1 MSDEKT
7 EKAAEW
13 TDLCALGDV
22 PANGGGKFVGLKT
35 AALAV
40 FRLDAE
46 KLQVL
51 DDTCPH
57 AGGSLASGYVSQGVV
72 YCPWHA
78 WPFKIC
84 SGECP
89 DNPSIKVKVYPVR
102 VVDGRVQAQV

>member
-1 MSDEKT
+1 MSEEKS
-7 EKAAEW
+7 EKPGDW
-13 TDLCALGDV
+13 TDLCAEAEV
-22 PANGGGKFVGLKT
+22 PANGGKFVGLKS

-40 FRLDAE
+40 FRMED
-46 KLQVL
+46 KSIQVL